1 MTDKHKA
8 SITHDL
14 SFFFFS
20 TVFFSFPP
28 SFRTRMRGGKK
39 AKVEWE
45 SAAFGRWYLIRLWKL
60 LRDAVNL
67 ASVWR
72 WHQIKGMNSSCTWYM
87 HRNRYLFT
95 AGSVTDCW
103 WIDDWRWSWRS
114 KYKFCMLES
123 TWRSWVDLQ
132 HRSGRAWAHILC
144 MFLIFMIKVFVHI
157 AVHPSILNPVNALTW

>member
-1 MTDKHKA
+1 MTFPF
-8 SITHDL
+8 SFFRL
-14 SFFFFS
+14 SFS
-20 TVFFSFPP
+20 L
-28 SFRTRMRGGKK
+28 FRLHSGRGWEGEKK

-60 LRDAVNL
+60 LRDAFNL

-72 WHQIKGMNSSCTWYM
+72 WHQIKGTNSSCTWYM
-87 HRNRYLFT
+87 HRNRYMFT

-103 WIDDWRWSWRS
+103 WIDDWRWGWRS

-144 MFLIFMIKVFVHI
+144 MFFKVKIKVFVHI
-157 AVHPSILNPVNALTW
+157 AVHPSILNPVNALIW